1 MPRAQSLSVRALDA
15 GGGETIGGVG
25 AIPMKWYGFT
35 WEEYQAHFDL
45 TKHVRVVQSGVG
57 TWDCMECK
65 EMAQFVDSTYWSI

>member
-1 MPRAQSLSVRALDA
+1 
-15 GGGETIGGVG
+15 
-25 AIPMKWYGFT
+25 MKWYGFT